1 MCSFVQICIC
11 IYMCHE
17 SIFINAKY
25 IHRFVVYPLIKLYP
39 VLAIS
44 YYNNPYEN
52 GWYDPLNPTN
62 RNVDHWLV
70 NSDPYHSLS
79 LSLLMAYYN

>member
-1 MCSFVQICIC
+1 MDGMIPG
-11 IYMCHE
+11 
-17 SIFINAKY
+17 K
-25 IHRFVVYPLIKLYP
+25 
-39 VLAIS
+39 
-44 YYNNPYEN
+44 
-52 GWYDPLNPTN
+52 NPTN